1 MDFEMKGLK
10 RAEAATLKL
19 RSLYET
25 YGYRKYRM
33 GRFEEYGLYAAN
45 RSFLPSEHIL
55 TFTDLDGRLMALKP
69 DITLGIAKNTKAGR
83 DFCEKVYYIESV
95 YRESKESHTYKEIS
109 QMGLECM
116 GGVDGFVI
124 TEVVGLAV
132 QTLAAFGQDYVL
144 KLSGMDF
151 VAGLLEEL
159 GVGRRAK
166 RQLLEALR
174 AKNRSGLEAAC
185 KEAGLCERDSERVLA
200 LLSLYGDFRTVIAQA
215 GTIADSPAMKE
226 ALERLSLVCEALKAD
241 GLGERIRLDFTM
253 IQDMEYYNGI
263 IFQGYLDGLARHVL
277 SGGQYDG
284 MMAKL
289 KKPESAIGFALYLDE
304 FNWLPERRAEYDLE
318 ALVLYDGTADPAL
331 LGRAVKELRGKGL
344 RVRVERAVPGE
355 LRFGQIFR
363 FRDGALQAEDG
374 KGARTC

>member
-116 GGVDGFVI
+116 GGVDSFVI

-185 KEAGLCERDSERVLA
+185 EEAGLGERESERVLA

-277 SGGQYDG
+277 S
-284 MMAKL
+284 
-289 KKPESAIGFALYLDE
+289 SAIGFALYLDE

>member
-116 GGVDGFVI
+116 GGVDSFVI

-174 AKNRSGLEAAC
+174 AKNRSG
-185 KEAGLCERDSERVLA
+185 LA